1 MKKWSK
7 PSKDYCCYPKILKSI
22 SKTKQNEACYGKKQK
37 DSKYKKPS
45 DNYEEVSKPLKLLD
59 KDDIKLRSI
68 WDSKLHWA
76 NKNYP
81 HFEEYSQ
88 IAEKEFK

>member
-1 MKKWSK
+1 MKQA
-7 PSKDYCCYPKILKSI
+7 LKRLLLLSQNTQVNQQNI
-22 SKTKQNEACYGKKQK
+22 KQNEAYYGKKQK

-68 WDSKLHWA
+68 WNSKLHWA

>member
-1 MKKWSK
+1 MKQA
-7 PSKDYCCYPKILKSI
+7 LKRLLLLSQNTQVNQQNI
-22 SKTKQNEACYGKKQK
+22 KQNEAYYGKKQK
-37 DSKYKKPS
+37 NIKYKKPS

-59 KDDIKLRSI
+59 KNDIKRRSI

-81 HFEEYSQ
+81 NFEDNYSQ